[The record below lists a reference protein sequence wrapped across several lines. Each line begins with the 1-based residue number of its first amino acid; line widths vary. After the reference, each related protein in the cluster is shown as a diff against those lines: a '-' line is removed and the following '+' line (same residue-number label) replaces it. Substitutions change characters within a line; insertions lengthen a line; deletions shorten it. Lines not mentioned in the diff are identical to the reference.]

1 MEHSGA
7 KLGNLLEER
16 IRRKKRLSEL
26 QTMVTDVVSEKFR
39 SPAFWVASILMTCI
53 FLMLFIAIWIMLMQ
67 KQSESDPLNVLF
79 TWAPVAACALAS
91 AIVSWR
97 LILAKNTVTADK
109 MRGLGAFLVCMVV
122 MSIILGIVMGIIAM
136 FFYNY
141 LSYYQSDF
149 EIPDDM
155 MILLENVLGRMGI
168 SMNDLLHDRQLDD
181 FLVIVTCGA
190 AFVVVF
196 CFLYVVM
203 CIKTMGHINF
213 LRNAVA
219 AKHYDI
225 RHSAPSV
232 WIFVI
237 AGLTLIGG
245 IDLIASVRD
254 WLTGLLGIL
263 AGIYL
268 ILLAVFFLGI
278 EREERFIYS
287 RFDRE
292 INEINELEERIV
304 AEYRRQTEQDVR
316 ESQRN
321 QEAWKSLRVQQ
332 QQIMDA
338 LMQRTNAAAPPDES
352 SPEEVKE

>member
-1 MEHSGA
+1 M
-7 KLGNLLEER
+7 
-16 IRRKKRLSEL
+16 
-26 QTMVTDVVSEKFR
+26 
-39 SPAFWVASILMTCI
+39 
-53 FLMLFIAIWIMLMQ
+53 
-67 KQSESDPLNVLF
+67 
-79 TWAPVAACALAS
+79 
-91 AIVSWR
+91 
-97 LILAKNTVTADK
+97 
-109 MRGLGAFLVCMVV
+109 
-122 MSIILGIVMGIIAM
+122 
-136 FFYNY
+136 
-141 LSYYQSDF
+141 
-149 EIPDDM
+149 
-155 MILLENVLGRMGI
+155 
-168 SMNDLLHDRQLDD
+168 
-181 FLVIVTCGA
+181 
-190 AFVVVF
+190 
-196 CFLYVVM
+196 
-203 CIKTMGHINF
+203 
-213 LRNAVA
+213 
-219 AKHYDI
+219 
-225 RHSAPSV
+225 
-232 WIFVI
+232 
-237 AGLTLIGG
+237 
-245 IDLIASVRD
+245 IASVRD

>member
-79 TWAPVAACALAS
+79 TWVPVAACALAS

-141 LSYYQSDF
+141 LSYYQSDV

-219 AKHYDI
+219 AQRSFCLDLRYC
-225 RHSAPSV
+225 R
-232 WIFVI
+232 
-237 AGLTLIGG
+237 
-245 IDLIASVRD
+245 IDV
-254 WLTGLLGIL
+254 
-263 AGIYL
+263 
-268 ILLAVFFLGI
+268 
-278 EREERFIYS
+278 
-287 RFDRE
+287 DR
-292 INEINELEERIV
+292 R
-304 AEYRRQTEQDVR
+304 Y
-316 ESQRN
+316 
-321 QEAWKSLRVQQ
+321 
-332 QQIMDA
+332 
-338 LMQRTNAAAPPDES
+338 
-352 SPEEVKE
+352 